1 MISSLRLI
9 CFFLGLLAFL
19 YPCIVSARPSSIWTV
34 DIDES
39 PAPAPQDGPPLSASA
54 IRDKAYLPLE
64 LGALFGAYL
73 FAILVIATALFTVG
87 RRLRRSAQTSPR
99 SLAMEMMKP
108 VNLAPKKHEVTNISP
123 SQANPWGPSPVTPL
137 DAKNMWP
144 SPDPQA
150 YCPSPD
156 VGRSPKQAYSRAGTW
171 DQPHNHNRQ
180 PSIQSSIGTFD
191 ESVIE
196 QNKAKNEIEMA
207 RLYAAAIEHQEKK
220 QSRNVTNAKPLS
232 QNPPELQHLRLYM
245 PPNSPPKSL
254 RLANTIS
261 PASNETSPTSP
272 QRQARAFRP
281 SPISITSTS
290 PNSRAS
296 SRSSFVSFGR
306 KNSVRKMGISAPIS
320 PPMGSP
326 EIREDHMREFGDA
339 EPLTPREYNPGP
351 PPIPPPKDDSRVPER
366 QQPMTSPRIMS
377 FSKHFSTSIRS
388 SRTSAANSPA
398 QSPRTAGLPTLTMT
412 HDSVESLPQQ
422 IVDQPPPRSLVPK
435 SQRKPAPLPL
445 RTNLATDSA
454 KAPVLRTAPLPLRN
468 LGTGYGRPLSTI
480 KATVVESKPD
490 LLHAPRTGVPSTPY
504 SPFYFPSTP
513 LTPMTPSRLV
523 TKEERKRRKKEEG
536 RRVAT
541 FEDAVIQE
549 KDMWGD
555 AY

>member
-1 MISSLRLI
+1 MIPSWRLI
-9 CFFLGLLAFL
+9 SISLGLLAIL
-19 YPCIVSARPSSIWTV
+19 YPRFVSTRPSSIWTV

-39 PAPAPQDGPPLSASA
+39 PAPSPQDGPPLSASA

-108 VNLAPKKHEVTNISP
+108 TNLGPKQQEITNITP

-144 SPDPQA
+144 SPDPQGNF
-150 YCPSPD
+150 PSPD
-156 VGRSPKQAYSRAGTW
+156 IARSPKQTYSRASTW
-171 DQPHNHNRQ
+171 DHPANHNRQ
-180 PSIQSSIGTFD
+180 PSIQSSTGTFD

-196 QNKAKNEIEMA
+196 KNRVKNEMEMT
-207 RLYAAAIEHQEKK
+207 RLYAAAIEHQERK
-220 QSRNVTNAKPLS
+220 QSRALTDAKPLS
-232 QNPPELQHLRLYM
+232 QNPPELQHLRLNM
-245 PPNSPPKSL
+245 PPNSPPMSPK
-254 RLANTIS
+254 LANRNPPSST
-261 PASNETSPTSP
+261 ETSPTSP

-290 PNSRAS
+290 PNSRTS
-296 SRSSFVSFGR
+296 SRSSFASFGR
-306 KNSVRKMGISAPIS
+306 KNSIRKMGISAPIS

-326 EIREDHMREFGDA
+326 EIREDHMREFSDA

-351 PPIPPPKDDSRVPER
+351 PPLPPPKEDSRVSER
-366 QQPMTSPRIMS
+366 QQPMISPRITS

-388 SRTSAANSPA
+388 SRTSTATSPV
-398 QSPRTAGLPTLTMT
+398 QSPRTAGLPTFTMT
-412 HDSVESLPQQ
+412 HESVESLPQQ
-422 IVDQPPPRSLVPK
+422 TVDQSPPRSLVPK

-445 RTNLATDSA
+445 RTNLATDAA
-454 KAPVLRTAPLPLRN
+454 KAPTLRTAPLPLRN
-468 LGTGYGRPLSTI
+468 LGTAYGRPQSTI

-523 TKEERKRRKKEEG
+523 TKEERKRKKKEEG